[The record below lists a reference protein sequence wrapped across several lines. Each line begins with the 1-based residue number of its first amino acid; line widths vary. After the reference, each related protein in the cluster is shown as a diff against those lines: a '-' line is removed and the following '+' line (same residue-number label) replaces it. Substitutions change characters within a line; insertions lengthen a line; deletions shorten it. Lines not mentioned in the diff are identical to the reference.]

1 MTAGFPCD
9 NRAMTDAFEVD
20 LSAEII
26 AALDEHE
33 RSAIDYSADPV
44 LWAANEAR
52 VHLWSKQREVIE
64 SVRDN
69 RRTAVH
75 SCHNVGKTFTAAVTA
90 AWWIASHPPGEAF
103 VLSTAPT
110 APQVKALL
118 WREIGRLHGRANLFG
133 RVNLTEWYIPNE
145 AGGEELVAFG
155 RTTSKDNEAAFQGV
169 HNKYVLV
176 ILDEASGVH
185 PKIWDAAESIASN
198 RLSRIL
204 AIGNPDLP
212 HSPLAT
218 ACRVDSP
225 YHVIHI
231 GIEHAPAMTGEAVPD
246 GLLDYLI
253 SPEWAEDRRIEWGE
267 ESALYQAKVLGQF
280 PTGAADPW
288 RVISELH
295 AAACRYIEPAF
306 DPDPVRVGGL
316 DVGAGGDRTVL
327 VERVNDAVGRIE
339 TFQER
344 DPEAAAEKL
353 EATIRTWGLSRV
365 NVDTIGVGW
374 GLAGMLRKA
383 FKNEGVVIESVK
395 FSDRSHYPKRF
406 ANIRA
411 EAWWHGR
418 ELSRDRAWSLAQL
431 DNDAIAE
438 LTMPRFT
445 EKNGKI
451 LIEPKEEVKERL
463 GRSPDIADAVLLAFF
478 DGVWVP
484 PASDAREVFNG
495 ADLISGGSGPDAV
508 FPGVQIPGL
517 PVGIPMSLMN
527 RQARTFRSEPTAAA
541 EVSRLRTSW
550 RTRRA

>member
-1 MTAGFPCD
+1 MSSPTNPDFA
-9 NRAMTDAFEVD
+9 T
-20 LSAEII
+20 EII
-26 AALDEHE
+26 AALDDEE
-33 RSAIDYSADPV
+33 RAKIDYASDPV
-44 LWAANEAR
+44 LWANDEAG

-64 SVRDN
+64 SVRDH

-90 AWWIASHPPGEAF
+90 AWWIASHKPGEAF

-169 HNKYVLV
+169 HSKYVLV
-176 ILDEASGVH
+176 ILDEASGVD
-185 PKIWDAAESIASN
+185 PKIWQAAESIASN

-218 ACRVDSP
+218 ACKPQSP
-225 YHVIHI
+225 YNVIHI
-231 GIEHAPAMTGEAVPD
+231 GIEHAPATTGEAVPD
-246 GLLDYLI
+246 ELLDYLI
-253 SPEWAEDRRIEWGE
+253 SPEWAADMLTEWGE
-267 ESALYQAKVLGQF
+267 DSALYQAKVLGRF

-288 RVISELH
+288 RVISEVH
-295 AAACRYIEPAF
+295 AAACRYIEPAY
-306 DPDPVRVGGL
+306 DADPVRTGGL
-316 DVGAGGDRTVL
+316 DIGAGGDRTVL

-339 TFQER
+339 TFKER
-344 DPEAAAEKL
+344 DPVAAAERL
-353 EATIRTWGLSRV
+353 ADVIRRWGLSRV

-374 GLAGMLRKA
+374 GLAGMLRKDL
-383 FKNEGVVIESVK
+383 KEDGVAIESVK
-395 FSDRSHYPKRF
+395 FSDKSNFPKRF
-406 ANIRA
+406 YNVRA

-418 ELSRDRAWSLAQL
+418 ELSRDKAWSLAKL
-431 DNDAIAE
+431 DDDAIAE

-445 EKNGKI
+445 EYKGRI
-451 LIEPKEEVKERL
+451 LVEPKEDVKERL

-478 DGVWVP
+478 DGIWIP
-484 PASDAREVFNG
+484 PVSDSREAFNA
-495 ADLISGGSGPDAV
+495 ADLLGGTSSGAI
-508 FPGVQIPGL
+508 FPRTQIPGL
-517 PVGIPMSLMN
+517 PVSIPTSL
-527 RQARTFRSEPTAAA
+527 
-541 EVSRLRTSW
+541 LRTQLSPHLSM
-550 RTRRA
+550 RAQDRPG

>member
-1 MTAGFPCD
+1 MSSPTTP
-9 NRAMTDAFEVD
+9 D
-20 LSAEII
+20 LAAEII
-26 AALDEHE
+26 AALDDAE
-33 RSAIDYSADPV
+33 RAKIDYTADPV
-44 LWAANEAR
+44 RWATDEAG
-52 VHLWSKQREVIE
+52 VHLWSKQRDVIE

-90 AWWIASHPPGEAF
+90 AWWIASHKPGEAF

-169 HNKYVLV
+169 HSKYVLV
-176 ILDEASGVH
+176 ILDEASGVDT
-185 PKIWDAAESIASN
+185 KIWEAAESIASN

-218 ACRVDSP
+218 ACKPSSP
-225 YHVIHI
+225 YNVIHI
-231 GIEHAPAMTGEAVPD
+231 GIEHAPALTGEAVPAE
-246 GLLDYLI
+246 LLDYLI
-253 SPEWAEDRRIEWGE
+253 SPEWAEDRRAEWGE
-267 ESALYQAKVLGQF
+267 ESALYQAKVLGHF

-288 RVISELH
+288 RVISEIH
-295 AAACRYIEPAF
+295 AAACRYIEPAY
-306 DPDPVRVGGL
+306 DADAVRVGGL

-339 TFQER
+339 TFTER

-353 EATIRTWGLSRV
+353 ADVIRRWNLTRV

-374 GLAGMLRKA
+374 GLAGLLRKA
-383 FKNEGVVIESVK
+383 FKSDGVAIESVSFARK
-395 FSDRSHYPKRF
+395 SNFPKRF
-406 ANIRA
+406 HNIRA

-418 ELSRDRAWSLAQL
+418 ELSRDRAWSLAKL
-431 DNDAIAE
+431 DDDAIAE
-438 LTMPRFT
+438 LTMPRFV
-445 EKNGKI
+445 EKNGRI
-451 LIEPKEEVKERL
+451 LVEPKEDVKERL

-478 DGVWVP
+478 DGIWIP
-484 PASDAREVFNG
+484 PVSDSRTAFNA
-495 ADLISGGSGPDAV
+495 ADLTGGAGTGPGAV
-508 FPGVQIPGL
+508 FPNSFIPGL
-517 PVGIPMSLMN
+517 PSGIPTSLLP
-527 RQARTFRSEPTAAA
+527 RY
-541 EVSRLRTSW
+541 
-550 RTRRA
+550 